1 MSVKKILKYE
11 MLKRG
16 MTQIEFANFLD
27 VPRGTLSHHLTG
39 RNISSKILK
48 RYSDKLNIDLAS
60 IYIRRKE
67 NE

>member
-1 MSVKKILKYE
+1 

-16 MTQIEFANFLD
+16 MTQRDFAEYLD

-39 RNISSKILK
+39 RKISSKILK

-60 IYIRRKE
+60 IYMRRKG

>member
-1 MSVKKILKYE
+1 
-11 MLKRG
+11 
-16 MTQIEFANFLD
+16 MTQVEFAEFLD

-39 RNISSKILK
+39 RKISSKILK

-60 IYIRRKE
+60 VYIRRKE